1 MDKSKRKD
9 SKGSP
14 AIGRQSASKLFAN
27 SRENIVAARRK
38 VLAPINSFKI
48 KSKSKKNVRKISFS
62 NGNSPSPDKF
72 SSQES
77 LPGSSRDSTLSM
89 PGLRPSNP
97 LLNFPCS
104 DENLYDS
111 EESGSPTLRRL
122 SENEAEL
129 GNTVHTTDDE
139 KTVASEDSS
148 KGADTENTNLPGES
162 VENTDSRGAIDE
174 NTEINGAD
182 EQNTD
187 TKVENTDTKVENTDT
202 TGKDEE
208 ITNTTVAEVK
218 SKRLSNKF
226 FSFIVRFF
234 SCI

>member
-1 MDKSKRKD
+1 
-9 SKGSP
+9 
-14 AIGRQSASKLFAN
+14 
-27 SRENIVAARRK
+27 
-38 VLAPINSFKI
+38 
-48 KSKSKKNVRKISFS
+48 
-62 NGNSPSPDKF
+62 
-72 SSQES
+72 
-77 LPGSSRDSTLSM
+77 M

-174 NTEINGAD
+174 NTE
-182 EQNTD
+182 
-187 TKVENTDTKVENTDT
+187 TKVENTDT

>member
-129 GNTVHTTDDE
+129 GNAVHTTDDE
-139 KTVASEDSS
+139 KTSEDSS
-148 KGADTENTNLPGES
+148 TGADIEDTNLPGEC
-162 VENTDSRGAIDE
+162 VENTDTQGAVDE
-174 NTEINGAD
+174 NTKINGAD

-187 TKVENTDTKVENTDT
+187 TKQENTDT

-208 ITNTTVAEVK
+208 ITNSTVAEVK